1 MFEPVV
7 QAASN
12 FLIVSVVIRSIVST
26 ADQKRQQEISWATQE
41 ILQVSGAA
49 QKVCSRLLTL
59 PRVEA

>member
-1 MFEPVV
+1 VFEPVV
-7 QAASN
+7 QAASS
-12 FLIVSVVIRSIVST
+12 FLIVSFAIRRIVST
-26 ADQKRQQEISWATQE
+26 ADQKRQQGISWATQK